1 MVSEP
6 HYHTGKIFSKN
17 LIAIEMK
24 QKTNKQTNKQTKKTQ
39 IFIDKLVC
47 IGLSI

>member
-6 HYHTGKIFSKN
+6 CCHTGKIFSKN

-24 QKTNKQTNKQTKKTQ
+24 QKTNKQTKKTQ

-47 IGLSI
+47 ISLSI

>member
-6 HYHTGKIFSKN
+6 NYHTRKIFSRN

-24 QKTNKQTNKQTKKTQ
+24 QKTNKQTNKQKTQ

>member
-6 HYHTGKIFSKN
+6 CYHTGKIFSKN

-24 QKTNKQTNKQTKKTQ
+24 QKTNKQTNKKTQ

>member
-24 QKTNKQTNKQTKKTQ
+24 QKTNKQTKKPQ